1 MCFPPR
7 PGPATGMACLKACLL
22 QSVFPPAG
30 PSARGPRSL
39 DHSEGWTHWLAGRP
53 FEWAE
58 VLPLSREPGPKTV
71 WPLPSP
77 HCREIRRRGG
87 GWPPPSNPRPTTRGS
102 TATPQFLV
110 QVVGWGGTP
119 CVRRPPHSAG
129 GLPPPSAVGA
139 RVALFG
145 KSAAVNACRGPD
157 APPQGRPPFG
167 ARGHARGQ
175 KHAFRYTCHTRYTL
189 HICTLRFA
197 RGFT

>member
-1 MCFPPR
+1 M
-7 PGPATGMACLKACLL
+7 
-22 QSVFPPAG
+22 
-30 PSARGPRSL
+30 
-39 DHSEGWTHWLAGRP
+39 AGRP

-102 TATPQFLV
+102 TATPQFLCREM
-110 QVVGWGGTP
+110 GWGGTP
-119 CVRRPPHSAG
+119 CMRRPPHSAG

-145 KSAAVNACRGPD
+145 KSAAVNASGS
-157 APPQGRPPFG
+157 GRPPPGAPAVWG
-167 ARGHARGQ
+167 ARACTGTEACFSIHMSHSLYVTHLHPQVRAWLYVGSQVGSRGCRRCAEARME
-175 KHAFRYTCHTRYTL
+175 HNEA
-189 HICTLRFA
+189 
-197 RGFT
+197 